1 MKQRVGTARALSLDP
16 EMLFMDEPF
25 SQVDALTAEN
35 LRSEMVRFW
44 NEQDTHLKTILM
56 VSHDVKEV
64 VFMATRIVVMGAKPG
79 RIRRIIENKLPYPRD
94 YRNREF
100 QRLVDEIHAV
110 ITETELPDVHVEA
123 ASAACP
129 PKAAPWEPL
138 PEAGAS
144 QVIGLLE
151 VLDDHGGSADVF
163 HVADHIGQEFGRVLA
178 VTKAAELLDLVDTP
192 KQNVVITAEGKQF
205 LAASPHDRK
214 VMFRERVKALHI
226 FIDVLGMI
234 GRAGRHRVDA
244 DAVLEML
251 ALKLPYE
258 DPERMMHTL
267 VSWGR
272 YADLFDYD
280 QARKELF
287 IESRADVAAD

>member
-1 MKQRVGTARALSLDP
+1 
-16 EMLFMDEPF
+16 
-25 SQVDALTAEN
+25 
-35 LRSEMVRFW
+35 
-44 NEQDTHLKTILM
+44 
-56 VSHDVKEV
+56 
-64 VFMATRIVVMGAKPG
+64 MATRIVVMGAKPG